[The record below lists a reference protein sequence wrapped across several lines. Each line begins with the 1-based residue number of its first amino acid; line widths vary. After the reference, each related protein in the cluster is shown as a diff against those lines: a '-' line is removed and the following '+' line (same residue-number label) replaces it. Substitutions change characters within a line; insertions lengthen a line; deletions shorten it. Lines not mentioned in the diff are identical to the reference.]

1 MEEIQE
7 VNTTTVEASAP
18 AMRVCKACGRELPL
32 EEFVNKKGGGKG
44 HVCRDCWRERCT
56 HTQKGEDNNKRTGEK
71 AIEEGAVGLALNGIL
86 PDAAKMEEM
95 MAATWQSSVL
105 RDAFCRACAMKEKDG
120 KVYPET
126 IIKSF
131 SSSSAARLRKLQR
144 EHAEDG
150 KAAPKVTKDK
160 SASTMAPSCWEVK
173 QQEQKH
179 NYCLYGGYP
188 NVGRCRWC
196 SAVCSA
202 RLTDVHTDEEKE
214 YVRTIKSIIS
224 DFIRDKKPKNLAY
237 YQRIYDWLDGRHV
250 PFSCSHENGEPADP
264 VFSKQEYE
272 SYPIISEDTT
282 SAKPAELDGKAL
294 LHTADKSY
302 QIGFR
307 DGVASV
313 KPENI

>member
-1 MEEIQE
+1 MISPSKHTVQHWNLLFEDTPLGVVDEVPEGHRCGECAYYVRNWAKCSRTGREVAPLMIANCYTKERTMEEIQD

-56 HTQKGEDNNKRTGEK
+56 HTQKGEDNNKRSGEK
-71 AIEEGAVGLALNGIL
+71 AIEEGVVGLALNGIL

-144 EHAEDG
+144 EHAGDAEG
-150 KAAPKVTKDK
+150 ARKDK
-160 SASTMAPSCWEVK
+160 APAPAAVPDPVSAPDHAVPDPAVPDPAVPDLRRISDADMVAELRRRGWEVK
-173 QQEQKH
+173 
-179 NYCLYGGYP
+179 
-188 NVGRCRWC
+188 C
-196 SAVCSA
+196 SRV
-202 RLTDVHTDEEKE
+202 TVT
-214 YVRTIKSIIS
+214 
-224 DFIRDKKPKNLAY
+224 
-237 YQRIYDWLDGRHV
+237 
-250 PFSCSHENGEPADP
+250 
-264 VFSKQEYE
+264 
-272 SYPIISEDTT
+272 
-282 SAKPAELDGKAL
+282 EL
-294 LHTADKSY
+294 
-302 QIGFR
+302 
-307 DGVASV
+307 
-313 KPENI
+313 